1 MGVARRTVRHRP
13 VGVKSYTRRDHPVIY
28 VDVRPRFVGIR
39 RISRE
44 FPHKLQPATVLRP
57 RPPGE
62 PDQPQAEKGG
72 GLWHLPWER
81 PGPLTEALARSE
93 RAAGRRTLPRPAAR
107 SGSRTL
113 HCSCRSAVPSSRH
126 AGPLPAPAVLRPR
139 RCRGRPAPRRHPR
152 NRPGH
157 SGPTCRRWGDGRPG
171 PAHRPPPPL
180 GGRHGGTGLHTRRR
194 PRRGAPGSATAAPDE
209 PWPPL
214 GPPSREGSGGAGAA
228 GPRGP
233 GR

>member
-1 MGVARRTVRHRP
+1 MSGRSSWESA
-13 VGVKSYTRRDHPVIY
+13 GHPGSSHTNY
-28 VDVRPRFVGIR
+28 SLQPFSGPALQASRSNRRPRKEV
-39 RISRE
+39 
-44 FPHKLQPATVLRP
+44 V
-57 RPPGE
+57 PGTCHGSA
-62 PDQPQAEKGG
+62 PVPV
-72 GLWHLPWER
+72 
-81 PGPLTEALARSE
+81 TEALARSE

-107 SGSRTL
+107 SSSRTL

-126 AGPLPAPAVLRPR
+126 AGPLPASAVLRPR

-157 SGPTCRRWGDGRPG
+157 SGPTCRRWGWTTWSSTSATSTVGRP
-171 PAHRPPPPL
+171 PW
-180 GGRHGGTGLHTRRR
+180 GTGLHTRRR